1 MELTAFV
8 MSFVVLLRKRL
19 RWESYN
25 FRYSGPK
32 AQRHLPGLK
41 SGLKPR
47 PNDRNMPTQHVATL
61 LGATCCVRLATV
73 LRCVATCWVLLA
85 QI

>member
-41 SGLKPR
+41 SDSHYSGLMIMIIAY
-47 PNDRNMPTQHVATL
+47 N
-61 LGATCCVRLATV
+61 
-73 LRCVATCWVLLA
+73 
-85 QI
+85 